1 MRKIIEKHL
10 TKIVFRDFY
19 SAEITPVEESIA
31 TSGITEIF
39 TPAILKALFWASLG
53 LPAVITLDTTKV
65 SLFLTPIAFIAGTAW
80 FIISLSTIKL
90 KFKNFSADITKNIFE
105 SFLTSLFMMLFMALI
120 ALNSSVIVTNI
131 TLSNNVLYYIKVI
144 SAVLASTVAIRIVY
158 LIVIGSIQY
167 ATNDAMLTGQRE
179 LMQEYYRRSLSFLY
193 LVADLIR
200 KEQDVKVTNY
210 YISDAFSR
218 IFNIA
223 KNYVKKQ
230 SKQNYVKKLENIN
243 KLNDKALEVLSNP
256 EENQE
261 RIQKIFFGL
270 LAGFKELLNPNN
282 KAAQKINYINIEYEC
297 LEKGHD
303 SSRATALR
311 YATVF
316 ALIYEILQDEGED
329 IFL

>member
-1 MRKIIEKHL
+1 MRKYIEKHL
-10 TKIVFRDFY
+10 ITTVFKDFY
-19 SAEITPVEESIA
+19 SADITPVEENIA
-31 TSGITEIF
+31 TNGIKEIF
-39 TPAILKALFWASLG
+39 TPVILRALCWAALG
-53 LPAVITLDTTKV
+53 LPATITLDTSNV

-90 KFKNFSADITKNIFE
+90 KFKNFSVDITKNIFE
-105 SFLTSLFMMLFMALI
+105 SFLTSLFLMLFIAVI
-120 ALNSSVIVTNI
+120 ALNSSIFAVKMIFPELI
-131 TLSNNVLYYIKVI
+131 MYYLKIASVL
-144 SAVLASTVAIRIVY
+144 LASTVAIRIVY

-200 KEQDVKVTNY
+200 KESDVKVTNY

-230 SKQNYVKKLENIN
+230 SKQNYGKKLEEIEN
-243 KLNDKALEVLSNP
+243 LNNKALEVLSCP
-256 EENQE
+256 EKNQE
-261 RIQKIFFGL
+261 KIQHIFYSL
-270 LAGFKELLNPNN
+270 LTGFKDLLNPNN
-282 KAAQKINYINIEYEC
+282 KAAQKINYINIEYQC

-303 SSRATALR
+303 SPRATALR
-311 YATVF
+311 YGTVF